1 MRVLFDNLIFSSS
14 VSADNE
20 NANYPVTN
28 LQSAHLTKI
37 YKSTT
42 TGAAITITFPTVQ
55 TVNCCYIGFTN
66 ASAAT
71 VALYNASDTL
81 IKTVTLDTLR
91 GGKTFTAALLVKYA
105 IVTLAASDTL
115 YVGTIGIGN
124 NYTMPDPDNG
134 IIAKPVDRSSR
145 DFSNGGQLYAN
156 YRAVV
161 QQIDATY
168 SQLLSGTYNEIF
180 ALFAAARHPVW
191 IDVYE
196 ENTGIINPLYCDMT
210 MDSDPNQ
217 SWKRYQMKFTFIEVR

>member
-1 MRVLFDNLIFSSS
+1 MRILFDNLIFTSS
-14 VSADNE
+14 VSADDV

-28 LQSAHLTKI
+28 LQAAHLTKI

-42 TGAAITITFPTVQ
+42 TGAEVTITFQTVQ

-81 IKTVTLDTLR
+81 IKTVTLDTSR

-105 IVTLAASDTL
+105 IVTLAASDVL

-124 NYTMPDPDNG
+124 NYTMPDPDNN
-134 IIAKPVDRSSR
+134 IVAKPVDRTSR

-156 YRAVV
+156 YRDVV
-161 QQIDATY
+161 QQIDATF

-180 ALFAAARHPVW
+180 ALFAARRHSLW
-191 IDVYE
+191 IDIYE
-196 ENTGIINPLYCDMT
+196 ENTGIIKPLYCDMT
-210 MDSDPNQ
+210 TNGDPSQ
-217 SWKRYQMKFTFIEVR
+217 SWKKYQMKFTFIEVR